1 MLSLLQQLENSAPEY
16 SASPLVT
23 SMCSEKT
30 QPSLRSHAGVLL
42 QRDGYAQDSIV
53 RPVIH
58 DGLVGFDHARQMN
71 LVNAFTLAIKNEKM
85 MTVKQVF
92 KAIV

>member
-1 MLSLLQQLENSAPEY
+1 M
-16 SASPLVT
+16 
-23 SMCSEKT
+23 
-30 QPSLRSHAGVLL
+30 
-42 QRDGYAQDSIV
+42 
-53 RPVIH
+53 IH